1 MLKGIIMRRIL
12 ILLATFFLLFA
23 VSPPSA
29 QAAGPHF
36 KHGGSPTCTITQ
48 TSSASTS
55 TTCTA
60 TLAGLGNETVVVYTT
75 VSGTAT
81 YTCTNQGGNAAAGQ
95 NKVQVGP
102 TTSPKTSFPADQIK
116 NGNLSFTTQP
126 AVLTAPATVSGS
138 AAGCPNNNWTG
149 TNPQLT
155 VTSVTLFIEQPPGT
169 VIFTCTAS
177 DPAGL
182 TGTFA
187 LTC

>member
-1 MLKGIIMRRIL
+1 MKR
-12 ILLATFFLLFA
+12 LLALLGLLVTFMLVSTGTAFA
-23 VSPPSA
+23 AS
-29 QAAGPHF
+29 PHF
-36 KHGGSPTCTITQ
+36 KRGGSPTCTITI
-48 TSSASTS
+48 TSAASTS

-60 TLAGLGNETVVVYTT
+60 TLSGLGNDTVVVYTT
-75 VSGTAT
+75 VSGSAT
-81 YTCTNQGGNAAAGQ
+81 YTCTNHGGNAAPGQ

-126 AVLTAPATVSGS
+126 AVLTAPTTVSGS
-138 AAGCPNNNWTG
+138 AAGCPSATWTG

-169 VIFTCTAS
+169 VIFTCTKS
-177 DPAGL
+177 DPNGL